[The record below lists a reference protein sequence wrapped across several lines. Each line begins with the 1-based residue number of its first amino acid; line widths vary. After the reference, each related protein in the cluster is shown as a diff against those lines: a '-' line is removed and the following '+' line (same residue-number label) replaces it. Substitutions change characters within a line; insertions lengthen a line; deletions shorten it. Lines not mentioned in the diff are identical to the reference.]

1 MQECKRQNSNYFL
14 SMQKYIPQYGMFKAK
29 CIGHH
34 LIRMSLRNC
43 LWNEASP
50 SHGGQWM
57 TQVLQRSG
65 SVCRPWQTPPPSH
78 YTDTWV
84 GKKKL
89 GLLWGIWLL
98 LRETNMAPLLLL
110 HMHTFVHHPK
120 KDAIYCTCSKY

>member
-1 MQECKRQNSNYFL
+1 
-14 SMQKYIPQYGMFKAK
+14 
-29 CIGHH
+29 
-34 LIRMSLRNC
+34 
-43 LWNEASP
+43 
-50 SHGGQWM
+50 M

-65 SVCRPWQTPPPSH
+65 SVCRHWQTPPPSH

-98 LRETNMAPLLLL
+98 LRETSMAPLLPL

-120 KDAIYCTCSKY
+120 KDAIPYIVYVVIISNHFQFIDN

>member
-1 MQECKRQNSNYFL
+1 
-14 SMQKYIPQYGMFKAK
+14 
-29 CIGHH
+29 
-34 LIRMSLRNC
+34 
-43 LWNEASP
+43 
-50 SHGGQWM
+50 M

-110 HMHTFVHHPK
+110 HMHTFDHHPK
-120 KDAIYCTCSKY
+120 KKMPYIVHVVSIKIISIYFQFIDH

>member
-1 MQECKRQNSNYFL
+1 
-14 SMQKYIPQYGMFKAK
+14 
-29 CIGHH
+29 
-34 LIRMSLRNC
+34 
-43 LWNEASP
+43 
-50 SHGGQWM
+50 M

-98 LRETNMAPLLLL
+98 LRETNMAPLLPL

-120 KDAIYCTCSKY
+120 KDAIPYIVNVVIISNHFQFIDN